1 MISRRRSKRVRLRPS
16 ACADAAARPSKEWPG
31 KGSDQRTDRL
41 IMGRYS
47 LLGCVALLALTSA
60 LFSAPDALAQDKAGE
75 QKAQPQKPV
84 FLKALE
90 LINDTENERY
100 IAKGNVEVHYE
111 GRILRTDTLYY
122 YPQDNR
128 IHAIGSV
135 VVVDTDGTVE
145 FADEMELSDDLKSGV
160 ALAFF
165 ARLKNNATLGA
176 VTATHSADGARN
188 TLTKAYYTACKVC
201 ADEAKKS
208 GHKPTWRIRARK
220 VVEDQN
226 TKMINYR
233 DAVLEVKGIPVF
245 YAPVFSHPDP
255 ESGRHSG
262 LLYPNV
268 RFSRKYGFS
277 YEQPYYQVLGPYG
290 DATLTPR
297 IFSDINPLLSLEG
310 RRNFHAGQF
319 SAEGSITYAH
329 NFDGKGKQF
338 GDRNVRGHVFAQG
351 KFDVSDKWL
360 WGFGAAAVTDDL
372 YLRRYD
378 LPGENDTRGIFRADS
393 QRLLN
398 QVYVQGQG
406 TRFFAQGGALRFQ
419 GLRAGDV
426 DDRFPIVG
434 PLFDLRSRLDDP
446 LFGGAFMLRANTVA
460 LTRIDG
466 TDSARAS
473 LSLDWSRRLVAKN
486 GMILRPY
493 AQGRTDLYQIHNTDF
508 FADLGTNN
516 RSVARALGVIGA
528 DFRWPFF
535 RPGRHVNW
543 TIEPLVQVAVSPNGS
558 GAGQFVS
565 SASGN
570 IQPLIPNEDSIAVEF
585 DGDSLFSTNR
595 FTGYDR
601 WEGGQRVNVGGR
613 ISGRWGKNGQI
624 SLLAGQVFRNR
635 INPNFSAASGLRSK
649 SSDYVSTFRFSPSPV
664 LDLVTH
670 TRFDKNN
677 FNIRRIESDAT
688 INLERDQLGPVGR
701 VLHGFSARAGY
712 LNFDDVIASGRPTE
726 EVRGNVT
733 LGLTKHWSLS
743 GGITR
748 DLDAKKTRN
757 SSIGLIY
764 RDHCSSLE
772 ITYFNNN
779 VSDRTLTSNTS
790 IGIRFTL
797 LTLGSFGSSR

>member
-1 MISRRRSKRVRLRPS
+1 
-16 ACADAAARPSKEWPG
+16 
-31 KGSDQRTDRL
+31 
-41 IMGRYS
+41 MGRFS
-47 LLGCVALLALTSA
+47 LLGSAALLALASP
-60 LFSAPDALAQDKAGE
+60 LALAPGAQAQEEAGAQGV
-75 QKAQPQKPV
+75 QKQEPV
-84 FLKALE
+84 FLKARE
-90 LINDTENERY
+90 LINDAEHQRY
-100 IAKGNVEVHYE
+100 IAKGDVEVHYE
-111 GRILRTDTLYY
+111 GRILRTETLYY

-128 IHAIGSV
+128 IHAVGSV

-201 ADEAKKS
+201 ADEARKS

-220 VVEDQN
+220 VVEDQT

-233 DAVLEVKGIPVF
+233 DAVIEVKGIPVF
-245 YAPVFSHPDP
+245 YSPVFSHPDP

-262 LLYPNV
+262 LLFPNI
-268 RFSRKYGFS
+268 RRSGKYGFS

-290 DATLTPR
+290 DATITPR
-297 IFSDINPLLSLEG
+297 FFTRINPLLGLEG

-319 SAEGSITYAH
+319 SADGSITYAH

-338 GDRNVRGHVFAQG
+338 GGRHIRGHIFAQG
-351 KFDVSDKWL
+351 KFDLSEKWQ

-378 LPGENDTRGIFRADS
+378 LPGEADSRGIFRPDS

-398 QVYVQGQG
+398 QLYVQGQG
-406 TRFFAQGGALRFQ
+406 SRFFAQGGALRFQ

-434 PLFDLRSRLDDP
+434 PLLDLRSRLDDP
-446 LFGGAFMLRANTVA
+446 LFGGSFMLRANTVV
-460 LTRIDG
+460 LTRIEG

-473 LSLDWSRRLVAKN
+473 FSLDWSRRLVAKN
-486 GMILRPY
+486 GMIMRPY
-493 AQGRTDLYQIHNTDF
+493 AQGRTDLYQIHNTAF
-508 FADLGTNN
+508 FSGLGTNS
-516 RSVARALGVIGA
+516 RSVARALGVVGA

-535 RPGRHVNW
+535 RPGRNVNW
-543 TIEPLVQVAVSPNGS
+543 TVEPLVQVAASPNGS
-558 GAGQFVS
+558 GAGHFVNS
-565 SASGN
+565 NGI
-570 IQPLIPNEDSIAVEF
+570 IQPLIPNEDSVAVEF
-585 DGDSLFSTNR
+585 DTDSLFSTNR
-595 FTGYDR
+595 FSGYDL
-601 WEGGQRVNVGGR
+601 WEGGQRLNVGGR
-613 ISGRWGKNGQI
+613 ITGTWGKSGEV

-635 INPNFSAASGLRSK
+635 VNPNFTAASGLRGK
-649 SSDYVSTFRFSPSPV
+649 SSDYVSTFSVSPSPV
-664 LDLVTH
+664 LSLITH
-670 TRFDKNN
+670 ARFDKNT
-677 FNIRRIESDAT
+677 FNVRRVETDASL
-688 INLERDQLGPVGR
+688 NLRQDQLGPVGKI
-701 VLHGFSARAGY
+701 LHGLNARASY

-726 EVRGNVT
+726 EIRGKVT
-733 LGLTKHWSLS
+733 LGLTRHWSLS
-743 GGITR
+743 GGLNR
-748 DLDAKKTRN
+748 DLDAKKTTS

-764 RDHCSSLE
+764 KDHCSSLE

-779 VSDRTLTSNTS
+779 VSDRTLTPSTS

-797 LTLGSFGSSR
+797 LTIGSFGSR